1 MTEDIRQRIIRKSNH
16 IILLVYKETH
26 STMDSRL
33 WVFDYTKQCNRKAGL
48 PAIKVMKLKEFELI
62 QSRYEFRKKV

>member
-1 MTEDIRQRIIRKSNH
+1 MTEDIRQIIIRKSNH

-26 STMDSRL
+26 STMDCRF
-33 WVFDYTKQCNRKAGL
+33 WVFITTQCNRKAGL
-48 PAIKVMKLKEFELI
+48 PAMKVIKVKEFKLI